1 MGYIAYSS
9 LRCEDRLVR
18 CPKQRLMAL
27 DLQQDLDQPAAD
39 RPDVLKMD
47 THTHTHAHRP
57 DSDWERNRGLTEGQR
72 DRQTANTCAR
82 RRRQRQRLRLRPKI
96 DDDQ

>member
-18 CPKQRLMAL
+18 CPMQRLMAL

-39 RPDVLKMD
+39 RHDVLKID
-47 THTHTHAHRP
+47 THTHTHTHRP
-57 DSDWERNRGLTEGQR
+57 DSDWERERGLTEGQTER
-72 DRQTANTCAR
+72 QQTHVHAGADRG
-82 RRRQRQRLRLRPKI
+82 
-96 DDDQ
+96 

>member
-18 CPKQRLMAL
+18 CPMQRLMAL

-39 RPDVLKMD
+39 RHDVLKID
-47 THTHTHAHRP
+47 THTHTDPIRIGKESG
-57 DSDWERNRGLTEGQR
+57 D
-72 DRQTANTCAR
+72 
-82 RRRQRQRLRLRPKI
+82 
-96 DDDQ
+96 